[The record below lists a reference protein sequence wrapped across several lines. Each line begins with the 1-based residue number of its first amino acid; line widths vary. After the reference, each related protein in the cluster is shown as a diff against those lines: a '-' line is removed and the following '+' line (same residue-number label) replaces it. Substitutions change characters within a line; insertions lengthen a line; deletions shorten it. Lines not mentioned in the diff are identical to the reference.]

1 MGRRLKFDQ
10 CLATFRPHQP
20 DQRSPK
26 TEMAGSRLIIAGL
39 ALALTGCSDAAAPPS
54 ELDGLWSTGDA
65 SCAAGVGIRFTEAAI
80 MAIYPDQ
87 EEVLFA
93 APQYDEISS
102 EGRFRVR
109 VTYQLPDLAG
119 AGPRPG
125 AHGVIVLSRHGGLLA
140 PESHAMVDGLTGS
153 ARMRIGDDPVTTAL
167 TLQPCGRHPWREP
180 LRGLTPA

>member
-1 MGRRLKFDQ
+1 
-10 CLATFRPHQP
+10 
-20 DQRSPK
+20 
-26 TEMAGSRLIIAGL
+26 MAGSRWIIAGL
-39 ALALTGCSDAAAPPS
+39 GLALAACGEVTAPPS

-80 MAIYPDQ
+80 VAVYPD
-87 EEVLFA
+87 EEDVLIA
-93 APQYDEISS
+93 APHYDEISS

-109 VTYQLPDLAG
+109 VTYALPAVEG

-125 AHGVIVLSRHGGLLA
+125 ARGVLVLSRHGQLLA
-140 PESHAMVDGLTGS
+140 PEQHTLVDGLTGS
-153 ARMRIGDDPVTTAL
+153 ARMRIADDPVTTAL